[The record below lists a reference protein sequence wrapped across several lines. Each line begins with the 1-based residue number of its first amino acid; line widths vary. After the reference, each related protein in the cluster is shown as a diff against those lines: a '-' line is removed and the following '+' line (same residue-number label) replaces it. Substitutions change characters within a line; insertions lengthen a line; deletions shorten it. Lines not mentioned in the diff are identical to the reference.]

1 MCFFFVFFFGG
12 GGGSF
17 ESGGSTG
24 CHRVG
29 LCVCVRRV
37 RGPAARPRTGWN
49 WISFVLRRFSP
60 LFLRWI
66 RQGLSPYWG
75 LSLLSSLR
83 CRVYRHSAANNVK
96 VIGPAAKKTLTTA
109 ENPVPE
115 IRKKNDWPRRFAKNV
130 KPTMSWLRFG
140 FLRPVLWVVVEKK
153 TKVNEHEEGG
163 LDLMFVFLLFRA
175 MWRMW
180 ITCAFG
186 TWCHST
192 FSWRIN
198 IGQQRCL
205 LLESVRRVE
214 LALIANP
221 TISLAGAGGVP
232 ANGHS
237 WDRSAFYRVL
247 LGFSLGF
254 HRSADRCRPVAGLV
268 EKKKTLDCFFFIN
281 WL

>member
-1 MCFFFVFFFGG
+1 
-12 GGGSF
+12 
-17 ESGGSTG
+17 
-24 CHRVG
+24 
-29 LCVCVRRV
+29 
-37 RGPAARPRTGWN
+37 
-49 WISFVLRRFSP
+49 
-60 LFLRWI
+60 
-66 RQGLSPYWG
+66 
-75 LSLLSSLR
+75 
-83 CRVYRHSAANNVK
+83 
-96 VIGPAAKKTLTTA
+96 
-109 ENPVPE
+109 
-115 IRKKNDWPRRFAKNV
+115 
-130 KPTMSWLRFG
+130 
-140 FLRPVLWVVVEKK
+140 
-153 TKVNEHEEGG
+153 
-163 LDLMFVFLLFRA
+163 MFVFLLFRA

-237 WDRSAFYRVL
+237 WNRSAFYRVL

-268 EKKKTLDCFFFIN
+268 EKKKTLDCFFYKLALIAFPFTDRVSNLHRVALGCSFFYKFFFHLAIV
-281 WL
+281 LLLGSSVLFSLDITDDKSFRRATYQLCRDFSTR